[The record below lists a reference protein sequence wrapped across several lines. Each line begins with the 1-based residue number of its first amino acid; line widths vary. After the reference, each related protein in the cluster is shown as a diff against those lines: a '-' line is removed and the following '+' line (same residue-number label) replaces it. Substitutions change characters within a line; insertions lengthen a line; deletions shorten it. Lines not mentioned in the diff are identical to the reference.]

1 MSFRFTIGKKIGL
14 GFGVLIILTVG
25 VFMITNTTLNQSKQI
40 NDQINDIY
48 NPSVAALEE
57 LKLLGYRSKLLIY
70 TWVYSPSSTDDNPDK
85 LRLNNLTFQDFPRI
99 KKRLFELSEHWTKD
113 EQFMITSVFSDF
125 EELWNYHNE
134 IKSLLNSFESYNDSE
149 NKFLAEFEIG
159 EGGRIYEKTDE
170 IIFQLDDL
178 IKRQKLKSNKVTEEM
193 ISSFDLLQ
201 FLVRYLGIGLVIG
214 GILIAIFT
222 TRTIVK
228 PVYSLK
234 NILLGLSKGIFPS
247 QKLKPR
253 NDEIGEMVEA
263 MDTLVEGLKRTKDFA
278 EQVGSGNF
286 EWEYQPL
293 SEADDLGHALIKMRD
308 DLEVNE
314 RELENKVKERT
325 AEVVKQKE
333 ELEQQ
338 SKRIGELYTQVTDS
352 IRYAKRLQEAI
363 LPPPTTVKK
372 LLPNC
377 FILYKPKDI
386 VSGDFYWMDEKN
398 GKVYYS
404 AVDCTG
410 HGVPG
415 AFMSIVAYNNIQ
427 TAFND
432 PTNNTPAS
440 ILNALNKGITKSLHQ
455 KEGNTRDGM
464 DMAICAIEKNNNYIE
479 YAGANNALYIVRN
492 GQVLETK
499 PNKQAIG
506 SYNEEETKEFTNHV
520 IEVQKEDMVYIFS
533 DGYADQF
540 GGAKGKKLMYKK
552 FRQILIEN
560 AALNTYEQQA
570 HLNNYIENWKDKLE
584 QVDDILVIGLRI
596 S

>member
-338 SKRIGELYTQVTDS
+338 SKRISELYTQVTDS

-432 PTNNTPAS
+432 PANNTPAS

-464 DMAICAIEKNNNYIE
+464 DMAICAIEKGKNYIE

-492 GQVLETK
+492 GQILETK

-506 SYNEEETKEFTNHV
+506 SYSEGETKDFTNHV
-520 IEVQKEDMVYIFS
+520 IEVQKDDMVYIFS

-552 FRQILIEN
+552 FRQVLIEN

>member
-178 IKRQKLKSNKVTEEM
+178 IKRQKLISNKVTEEM

>member
-1 MSFRFTIGKKIGL
+1 M
-14 GFGVLIILTVG
+14 
-25 VFMITNTTLNQSKQI
+25 
-40 NDQINDIY
+40 
-48 NPSVAALEE
+48 
-57 LKLLGYRSKLLIY
+57 
-70 TWVYSPSSTDDNPDK
+70 
-85 LRLNNLTFQDFPRI
+85 
-99 KKRLFELSEHWTKD
+99 
-113 EQFMITSVFSDF
+113 
-125 EELWNYHNE
+125 
-134 IKSLLNSFESYNDSE
+134 
-149 NKFLAEFEIG
+149 
-159 EGGRIYEKTDE
+159 
-170 IIFQLDDL
+170 
-178 IKRQKLKSNKVTEEM
+178 
-193 ISSFDLLQ
+193 
-201 FLVRYLGIGLVIG
+201 
-214 GILIAIFT
+214 
-222 TRTIVK
+222 
-228 PVYSLK
+228 
-234 NILLGLSKGIFPS
+234 
-247 QKLKPR
+247 
-253 NDEIGEMVEA
+253 
-263 MDTLVEGLKRTKDFA
+263 
-278 EQVGSGNF
+278 
-286 EWEYQPL
+286 
-293 SEADDLGHALIKMRD
+293 
-308 DLEVNE
+308 
-314 RELENKVKERT
+314 
-325 AEVVKQKE
+325 
-333 ELEQQ
+333 
-338 SKRIGELYTQVTDS
+338 
-352 IRYAKRLQEAI
+352 
-363 LPPPTTVKK
+363 
-372 LLPNC
+372 
-377 FILYKPKDI
+377 
-386 VSGDFYWMDEKN
+386 SGDFYWMDEKN

>member
-1 MSFRFTIGKKIGL
+1 MGFRFTIGKKIGL
-14 GFGVLIILTVG
+14 GFGALIILTIG
-25 VFMITNTTLNQSKQI
+25 VFMVTNTTLNKSKQI

-57 LKLLGYRSKLLIY
+57 LKLSGYRSKLLIY
-70 TWVYSPSSTDDNPDK
+70 TWVYSPSSVDDNPDK
-85 LRLNNLTFQDFPRI
+85 LRLNNLTFQDYPRI
-99 KKRLFELSEHWTKD
+99 KKKILDLSEHWTKD

-125 EELWNYHNE
+125 EELWMFHE
-134 IKSLLNSFESYNDSE
+134 ETKSLLNSFESYNDSE

-178 IKRQKLKSNKVTEEM
+178 IKRQKLKSNKVTEDM

-201 FLVRYLGIGLVIG
+201 FLVRYLGIGLIIG
-214 GILIAIFT
+214 GVLIAIFT

-234 NILLGLSKGIFPS
+234 NILLDLSKGIFPTK
-247 QKLKPR
+247 KLKQR
-253 NDEIGEMVEA
+253 NDEIGEMVDA
-263 MDTLVEGLKRTKDFA
+263 MNTLVLGLKRTKDFA

-363 LPPPTTVKK
+363 LPPSSTVKK

-398 GKVYYS
+398 GKVYFS

-415 AFMSIVAYNNIQ
+415 AFMSIVGYNNIQ
-427 TAFND
+427 TSFSD
-432 PTNNTPAS
+432 PSNTTPAS
-440 ILNALNKGITKSLHQ
+440 ILNALNKGITASLHQ
-455 KEGNTRDGM
+455 REGNTRDGM
-464 DMAICAIEKNNNYIE
+464 DMAICAIEYGKGLIE
-479 YAGANNALYIVRN
+479 YAGANNPLYIVRKN
-492 GQVLETK
+492 EIIEVK

-506 SYNEEETKEFTNHV
+506 SYIEGETKDFINHQ
-520 IEVQKEDMVYIFS
+520 IPIQKEDMIYIFS

-540 GGAKGKKLMYKK
+540 GGDKGKKLMYKK
-552 FRQILIEN
+552 FRQILLEN
-560 AALNTYEQQA
+560 ALLNTQEQQA
-570 HLNNYIENWKDKLE
+570 HLNKHIESWKGNLE

-596 S
+596 L

>member
-14 GFGVLIILTVG
+14 GFGALIILTVG
-25 VFMITNTTLNQSKQI
+25 VFMVTNTTLNQSKQI

-125 EELWNYHNE
+125 EDLWNYHNE

-432 PTNNTPAS
+432 PTNSTPAN

-464 DMAICAIEKNNNYIE
+464 DMAICAIEKGKNYIE

-492 GQVLETK
+492 GQILETK

-552 FRQILIEN
+552 FRQVLIEN